1 VTAEGSGS
9 AVGKRQGSGAGGSG
23 EEPKPARTTR
33 RPDADELKRAAAER
47 AAAMVRPGMALGLGT
62 GSTAALAVEAIGRAV
77 RAGSLPGVRGV
88 PTSERTRELAEGA
101 GIPLTTLEETPRLD
115 LAIDGADEV
124 DPRLDL
130 IKGGGGALLREKI
143 VAAASRR
150 NVIVVDEGKLVER
163 LGVRFAL
170 PVEVVRFGWRGA
182 AAFLEELG
190 AAADLRRH
198 RDGRPYVTDEGHHI
212 VDCRFPGGIADAAG
226 LDRVI
231 RSRPG
236 VVETGL
242 FLGLATLVIVA
253 RRIGVEV
260 LERPAGAPEP
270 DP

>member
-1 VTAEGSGS
+1 MSD
-9 AVGKRQGSGAGGSG
+9 
-23 EEPKPARTTR
+23 P
-33 RPDADELKRAAAER
+33 KRAEKIEAAEKSLQLVKTG
-47 AAAMVRPGMALGLGT
+47 MVVGLGS
-62 GSTAALAVEAIGRAV
+62 GSTAAEMV
-77 RAGSLPGVRGV
+77 RLLGARVRDGLQIRGV
-88 PTSERTRELAEGA
+88 PSSEATAALAREVGV
-101 GIPLTTLEETPRLD
+101 PLVGLEDVDALD
-115 LAIDGADEV
+115 VTIDGADEV

-143 VAAASRR
+143 VAVASRR

-212 VDCRFPGGIADAAG
+212 VDCRFPGGIADAAA
-226 LDRVI
+226 LDRAI

-253 RRIGVEV
+253 RRTGVEV
-260 LERPAGAPEP
+260 LERAAGAGGPEP
-270 DP
+270 